1 MPSKE
6 WANLILTVRVV
17 EATGN
22 PRGEYP
28 EVSEPEAQVWGWKE
42 TERKPALTCSLIVA
56 TGQHQEHFYQ
66 VGVKTTQSRHGS
78 LH

>member
-6 WANLILTVRVV
+6 WANLTLTVRVV
-17 EATGN
+17 EPLEILMGN
-22 PRGEYP
+22 TQKY
-28 EVSEPEAQVWGWKE
+28 QNLKVWGWKE